1 MGSTRGPECISFA
14 NFPKLAEP
22 SEPFD
27 SAFGAVEK
35 LAWLCCRPAGV
46 CGRWPA
52 DDGVVLQGVGRF
64 SAAS

>member
-46 CGRWPA
+46 CGHWPT
-52 DDGVVLQGVGRF
+52 DDGMVLQGVG
-64 SAAS
+64 